1 MFIKVKSQDN
11 KIFIVPKTFYN
22 DVLKNN
28 GFILVE
34 EKTKK
39 EVYDAK
45 LNGRTERQTGKEG
58 DKGIAK

>member
-28 GFILVE
+28 GFILME

-58 DKGIAK
+58 DKGITK